1 MSVSRR
7 SFLLGSV
14 SVVVLSALPAARTL
28 AASTPRPA
36 VVLLPDLEAGIESM
50 TAVIRD
56 MCALITQVGPISC
69 DFADER
75 LALLNGGRAGFG
87 IGESDSDAPGDVR
100 GALAAEAALADLARR
115 YRKPPPMNIFDHVV
129 ASRQREAARP

>member
-50 TAVIRD
+50 TAVVRSISTLVVQQNLIGIDIADIRTVL
-56 MCALITQVGPISC
+56 C
-69 DFADER
+69 
-75 LALLNGGRAGFG
+75 NGGGAGFAQG
-87 IGESDSDAPGDVR
+87 VGEGDDR
-100 GALAAEAALADLARR
+100 ATRAAAAAIADLARR